1 MIPIARL
8 SDQHSCPIPGHGV
21 TPIASSSPD
30 IIFNMLGAARVG
42 DVCGCGAVITVGF
55 PSVVVNYRPLAHLG
69 SPTSH
74 GGSIISGSPD
84 SYGGNS
90 GGGFAFS
97 GTGPIVDFAKLG
109 AFNNDG
115 TVNEVVMQR
124 LLEDPG
130 IEERARHAGA
140 LVSSESS
147 AEAGD
152 SRCVFAKSCVSVPVG
167 STEAGTTTE
176 PAKNFGTIT
185 LLGTTGTV
193 TPGGAALLGRISGT
207 LTGGVAESLG
217 SWAIRGLVGA
227 AEAVGAAA
235 GTVASTLVLAL
246 WPRDIGDSTLYTAE
260 QLAMMS
266 AAATRVRFQFRKAPD
281 GSIRVYGLHTSALSG
296 LASVPTVAAR
306 WNPNTSAMEVQLDG
320 GITITWTP
328 NNGPLVSEPL
338 IFPIPTEPVET
349 LLVHPIPDQLDT
361 EIEVYPAGDDITWQD
376 VILTFPD
383 NPGVPPLYLVFAKPA
398 VNPLEVG
405 PAGELQSRSRKDGL
419 DIDHIPAQKALE
431 AALLASPVRVSKSK
445 VREALRHAPG
455 IAIPATVHQKYS
467 ETYGGRN
474 TKTKQAQDVADLR
487 AAIDSNFNAIKRGL
501 LEEGYA
507 ESDIEA
513 ARDQLHQLGQEQG
526 WY

>member
-1 MIPIARL
+1 MAFVIREGDPTTTGGIVVA
-8 SDQHSCPIPGHGV
+8 G
-21 TPIASSSPD
+21 SSTHTVE
-30 IIFNMLGAARVG
+30 FRKAARISDPVWCPACKSMG
-42 DVCGCGAVITVGF
+42 FIAEGNPTVIDEYLALATHGHAVQCGCPFGSHRLIATQSTVMADVQGSVGIAPDLAV
-55 PSVVVNYRPLAHLG
+55 R
-69 SPTSH
+69 
-74 GGSIISGSPD
+74 
-84 SYGGNS
+84 
-90 GGGFAFS
+90 
-97 GTGPIVDFAKLG
+97 
-109 AFNNDG
+109 
-115 TVNEVVMQR
+115 
-124 LLEDPG
+124 
-130 IEERARHAGA
+130 
-140 LVSSESS
+140 
-147 AEAGD
+147 AEAATQVWAKAIREGSYASQFTSGIPVHQVRGLSPAD
-152 SRCVFAKSCVSVPVG
+152 PCVFAKSCVSVPAG
-167 STEAGTTTE
+167 STEAGTATE

-185 LLGTTGTV
+185 LLGTTGAV
-193 TPGGAALLGRISGT
+193 TPGGAALLGRVSGT
-207 LTGGVAESLG
+207 MAGGVAESLG

-235 GTVASTLVLAL
+235 GTVAGTLLLAL

-281 GSIRVYGLHTSALSG
+281 GSIQVYGLHTSALSG
-296 LASVPTVAAR
+296 LASVPTVEAR
-306 WNPNTSAMEVQLDG
+306 WNPNTSAMEAQLDG

-328 NNGPLVSEPL
+328 NNGPLPSEPL

-431 AALLASPVRVSKSK
+431 AALLASPVRVSKREI
-445 VREALRHAPG
+445 REALRNAPG

-474 TKTKQAQDVADLR
+474 TKAKQAQDVADLR